1 MWQAGKWRC
10 WASGLFL
17 PLLFLT
23 TAKWAIGAPLNPLS
37 FGSLGAS
44 PFSLVGTYVV
54 DTSTTPPTLTRPNA
68 SVLNGVVSPEG
79 IAVFTFDQ
87 IQIGTGITVNAVGTR
102 PLALL
107 SKSSFVLDSGSFID
121 VSGAASTN
129 ATPAM
134 GGPGGG
140 LGGSGFGNGAGL
152 AAAAVARLL
161 GRLAVVSGVQAATGG
176 GNGGGIGGATYGD
189 LAVQLQGGSGGGSA
203 GNGGGGG
210 GGALEIGALT
220 QATLRGTVLAM
231 GGAAFTNFGDGG
243 GSGGGILV
251 HAETVNLSGVISAQG
266 GNGAAYN
273 SSGGTGGRG
282 AGGGRVLIQSCTL
295 TNIGTIEVNGGLAG
309 TTSGAA
315 SVGTDGDPG
324 SVSTITG
331 ICRSQSTAIPT
342 LSSFTL
348 LLLMLAFSVIL
359 LSRQTTNRK

>member
-140 LGGSGFGNGAGL
+140 LGGSGFGNGAGPGGGGGSPPAG
-152 AAAAVARLL
+152 AAGGGFGGA
-161 GRLAVVSGVQAATGG
+161 GGNGG

-273 SSGGTGGRG
+273 SSGGTGGG
-282 AGGGRVLIQSCTL
+282 GGGGRVLIQSCTL